1 MSTCLFLLLTRFI
14 VLGWSFGGVLA
25 FEVSRQLAR
34 HGKPVKGLILVDS
47 PVPINH
53 QALPEPIV
61 SFILAKGDSPTTSRV
76 VQEARARIRDQFLTH
91 AAMLQK
97 YSPAP
102 MQGNSP
108 PCVFVR
114 CVQTMDT
121 ERLCGTSYPWL
132 NDVEANKASI
142 LQWEKL
148 LGRAIPVLE
157 VDCNHFGAFDA
168 SAVRFLPFLQVYTE
182 S

>member
-1 MSTCLFLLLTRFI
+1 MSTCPVLFLLTWFI

-34 HGKPVKGLILVDS
+34 NGKPVKGLVLVDS

-61 SFILAKGDSPTTSRV
+61 SYILAKGDSPTTSRV
-76 VQEARARIRDQFLTH
+76 VQEARTRVRDQFLTH

-97 YSPAP
+97 YSPEP
-102 MQGNSP
+102 MQSNGV

-121 ERLCGTSYPWL
+121 GRLCGTSYPWL
-132 NDVEANKASI
+132 NDAEVNKASI
-142 LQWEKL
+142 KQWERL
-148 LGRAIPVLE
+148 LGRTIPVLD

-168 SAVRFLPFLQVYTE
+168 SAVRFVPVLQF
-182 S
+182 